1 MRLAQ
6 ARLSPRGALALAPP
20 PGFRGAAGP
29 RTSQGSSCGGVGP
42 NKSRARPL
50 GPCAAFFFF
59 PAKSS
64 LQLPKKEL
72 LIRGMPVPKEEADQK
87 RRQQRPMPC
96 CCSPPSPLQ
105 KGPCSSAVRRRSPT
119 PLLASAELTIKSPAK
134 RQPPSSS
141 KSHWTADCTKSRS
154 DSSQRGS
161 LLADCLFASFVA
173 ALFVCCSL

>member
-1 MRLAQ
+1 MNEPSKAL
-6 ARLSPRGALALAPP
+6 GAPVLFYGGGMPA
-20 PGFRGAAGP
+20 GAWGRINP
-29 RTSQGSSCGGVGP
+29 FCKQ
-42 NKSRARPL
+42 PL
-50 GPCAAFFFF
+50 QQKC
-59 PAKSS
+59 
-64 LQLPKKEL
+64 QRKEASEQ

-173 ALFVCCSL
+173 ALFASFVCCSL